1 MVHIY
6 KRKARGLIMCGIG
19 ILMLAGAVLG
29 ACVRGP
35 SDYMTWCAVAGC
47 ALMFIGTL
55 PQQQHFSRSDAKQPN
70 RHGE

>member
-6 KRKARGLIMCGIG
+6 KRKARGLIMCGMG

-47 ALMFIGTL
+47 ALMFIGTVR
-55 PQQQHFSRSDAKQPN
+55 QHQHFSRSVDKQAN
-70 RHGE
+70 RDSE